1 MQYVSARTAHST
13 RGGRAGAGQNGH
25 VRTPMTYAAG
35 LALAA
40 TTLLA
45 VAGCGQPEP
54 ATTDGGTVS
63 VPIQPTITPL
73 PTDPESVGSTA
84 AGAGGLFDLGELLTT
99 TSCDQSGGVWSYRGT
114 LANETGQ
121 ELDITVAIS
130 LVSNADATLLT
141 VHELDLRVPAGDTV
155 PVEAAS
161 FYSDQDV
168 DPATVQCLTGVTDKD
183 E

>member
-1 MQYVSARTAHST
+1 V
-13 RGGRAGAGQNGH
+13 QNGH

-40 TTLLA
+40 TALPG

-54 ATTDGGTVS
+54 TPTDEGIVS

-73 PTDPESVGSTA
+73 RTEPESVGTTA
-84 AGAGGLFDLGELLTT
+84 AGTGGLFDLGELLTT

-114 LANETGQ
+114 LANETGE

-130 LVSNADATLLT
+130 LVSSADATLLT

-161 FYSDQDV
+161 FYADQDV